1 MERRKKE
8 EKEESNIEKLARLIA
23 RDPEVNTIKDVYEK
37 IKELVGPL
45 IQGMLEAE
53 LEDELGYGKYDKE
66 NKKTDN
72 SRNGY
77 SSKRVRTSVGE
88 MELKIPRDRK
98 GEYEPKIVPKYK
110 KDISDIEGRII
121 GMYGLGLSTKD
132 IVKNVEDI
140 YGVELSAEMISKIT
154 NKILPEIREWQS
166 RPLEEIYTFMF
177 MDGIVFKVKDDGEII
192 KKTAYVVLGVNIDG
206 FKEVLGIYIGEI
218 ESSKFWLRVLNDLK
232 NRGIK
237 DILIA
242 SVDGL
247 TGFPQ
252 AIKTAF
258 PDTIVQRCIIHQ
270 IRNTLKYVSYKD
282 RKELV
287 NDLKKVYKAPNKDIA
302 YSNLQDLKENK
313 WTKYKLAL
321 ESWEKHW
328 ETISPYFDYGD
339 DVRKIM
345 YTTNVIESLNRQYR
359 KATKNKT
366 SFPNDDALLKMLYL
380 ATINA
385 TKRWTAR
392 YRNWSNV
399 LNELSI
405 FFNERITKY
414 IYNS

>member
-1 MERRKKE
+1 MARRKKE

>member
-1 MERRKKE
+1 
-8 EKEESNIEKLARLIA
+8 
-23 RDPEVNTIKDVYEK
+23 
-37 IKELVGPL
+37 
-45 IQGMLEAE
+45 
-53 LEDELGYGKYDKE
+53 
-66 NKKTDN
+66 
-72 SRNGY
+72 
-77 SSKRVRTSVGE
+77 
-88 MELKIPRDRK
+88 
-98 GEYEPKIVPKYK
+98 
-110 KDISDIEGRII
+110 
-121 GMYGLGLSTKD
+121 MYGLGLSTKD